1 MVTKGRKKKY
11 FSFMSKNKGQKILAI
26 DPGTKYMGVAFFDGK
41 KLVYHGVVTIPNLKS
56 PREKL
61 QEGRRT
67 ILRLIHDFKPEILVV
82 EKTFFAN
89 NKNSV
94 LLNTFTREIQ
104 NIGKKQ
110 GLQVSSFA
118 ANTVRKYVCGN
129 GFASKEETAKVLIT
143 KYPEL
148 KPHLNSNRRWKEKF
162 YRNMFDAV
170 AVGLMKYQYDCE
182 RLYLVER

>member
-1 MVTKGRKKKY
+1 
-11 FSFMSKNKGQKILAI
+11 MSKIKGQKILAI
-26 DPGTKYMGVAFFDGK
+26 DPGTKYMGAAIFEGK
-41 KLVYHGVVTIPNLKS
+41 KLVYHGVITIPNLKS

-61 QEGRRT
+61 KEGRRI

-94 LLNTFTREIQ
+94 LLNAFTNEIRVL
-104 NIGKKQ
+104 GKKQ

-129 GFASKEETAKVLIT
+129 GFASKEEVAKVLVT

-148 KPHLNSNRRWKEKF
+148 KPYLTSNRRWKEKF

-170 AVGLMKYQYDCE
+170 ALGLMAYNIQF
-182 RLYLVER
+182 